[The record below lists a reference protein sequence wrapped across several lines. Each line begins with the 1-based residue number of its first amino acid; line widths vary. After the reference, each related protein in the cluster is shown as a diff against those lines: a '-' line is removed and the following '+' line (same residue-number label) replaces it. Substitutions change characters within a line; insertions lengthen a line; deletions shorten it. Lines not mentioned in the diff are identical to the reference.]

1 MGQFRPTLQAR
12 RALPA
17 DLALFAAGFLLSSA
31 ASFALAAG
39 LGVALSSALASATRL
54 ALLLG
59 VVLVLLTV
67 DIARSRRGIACSLGL
82 RRQTP
87 RHLGFTPL
95 GPLVWGLDTGL
106 PLTTYRATPLPFIG
120 LACVGLGFGHPWV
133 GLAYAAGFLGSLV
146 LSCAWPRAAEPLRD
160 GWQDDPRRREPHR
173 VVEALRA
180 FSRPA
185 WAASFAVGG
194 GLLLLLAARV
204 LALL

>member
-12 RALPA
+12 RTLPA
-17 DLALFAAGFLLSSA
+17 DLTLFSAGFLLSSA

-39 LGVALSSALASATRL
+39 IGAAVSSALALRVRL

-59 VVLVLLTV
+59 TVLVLLAI
-67 DIARSRRGIACSLGL
+67 DIVRSRRGLHCSFGL

-87 RHLGFTPL
+87 RRLGYQPI
-95 GPLVWGLDTGL
+95 GPLLWGLDTGL

-120 LACVGLGFGHPWV
+120 LACVALGFGHPSI
-133 GLAYAAGFLGSLV
+133 GLAYGAGFVGSL
-146 LSCAWPRAAEPLRD
+146 LASCAWPGPGDLQPRD
-160 GWQDDPRRREPHR
+160 RRDPRQRDSLQ
-173 VVEALRA
+173 VIEALRS

-185 WAASFAVGG
+185 WTASFVVGG

-204 LALL
+204 LVLE